1 MSTGHTPGRSYQFH
15 LDCPERGHTQK
26 SVTPITTSTAIAVTP
41 QPISFQ
47 VWRLFS
53 YLGPQMLNSETHLQS
68 LLLALGPTAPPGPG
82 QGPRPRRCGVS
93 TESPAKRHPETLFSK
108 PYTNHTYLDTNA
120 S

>member
-53 YLGPQMLNSETHLQS
+53 YLGPQMLSFQNYRQASTSFSWDPSSFSTQLPPHPSQPRQP
-68 LLLALGPTAPPGPG
+68 LLLRTRRGNALPT
-82 QGPRPRRCGVS
+82 S
-93 TESPAKRHPETLFSK
+93 
-108 PYTNHTYLDTNA
+108 A
-120 S
+120 SL